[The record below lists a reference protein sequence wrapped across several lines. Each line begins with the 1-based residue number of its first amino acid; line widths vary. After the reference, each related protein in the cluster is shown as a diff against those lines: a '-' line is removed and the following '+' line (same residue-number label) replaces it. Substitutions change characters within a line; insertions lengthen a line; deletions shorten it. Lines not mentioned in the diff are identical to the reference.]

1 MTSDTTTELTTWSD
15 HVIHWLLR
23 EEEISP
29 TFRLAAVAELARRE
43 AETSQ
48 PSLTLTREG
57 IDALGAINARQ
68 LSLLGLKWPPQ
79 SGWRSRLLGREI
91 KPALYA
97 KLLANKGRRPPGMT
111 KAEWRKPAL
120 ASLDKPASPAKA
132 RGRYPTP
139 L

>member
-1 MTSDTTTELTTWSD
+1 MTSDTTNELTTWSD

-29 TFRLAAVAELARRE
+29 AFRQAAVAELARRE
-43 AETSQ
+43 AEASQ

-57 IDALGAINARQ
+57 IEALGAINARQ

-97 KLLANKGRRPPGMT
+97 KLLASKGCRPEGMT
-111 KAEWRKPAL
+111 KAEWRKA
-120 ASLDKPASPAKA
+120 
-132 RGRYPTP
+132 
-139 L
+139 